1 MIYGSLE
8 KNEIYLLTNNLRAY
22 RKIVP
27 VMAFL
32 VQITACILLDFASGW
47 WRHSLQAALLPVGNL
62 QIGIL
67 QISNLQIIIMP

>member
-1 MIYGSLE
+1 MWAVIQSTFDNESNKSLE

-32 VQITACILLDFASGW
+32 IQITACILLDFASG
-47 WRHSLQAALLPVGNL
+47 
-62 QIGIL
+62 
-67 QISNLQIIIMP
+67 

>member
-1 MIYGSLE
+1 ME
-8 KNEIYLLTNNLRAY
+8 RNEIYLLTNNLAY

-32 VQITACILLDFASGW
+32 IQITACILLDFASGW

-62 QIGIL
+62 QIGNLQIGIL